1 MKKLVLLKLS
11 LLYISEHY
19 YHDVFVS
26 EFNLHFGYP
35 QSDTCGTCD
44 SLRIRIEA
52 SDNDEE
58 KAKLE
63 ADLQDHLKLADEGYA
78 SLRKYCEKCKE
89 SWSQGSDNVQ

>member
-1 MKKLVLLKLS
+1 M
-11 LLYISEHY
+11 
-19 YHDVFVS
+19 S
-26 EFNLHFGYP
+26 EFNLRFGYP

-63 ADLQDHLKLADEGYA
+63 ADFQDHLKLADKVYA
-78 SLRKYCEKCKE
+78 RL
-89 SWSQGSDNVQ
+89 